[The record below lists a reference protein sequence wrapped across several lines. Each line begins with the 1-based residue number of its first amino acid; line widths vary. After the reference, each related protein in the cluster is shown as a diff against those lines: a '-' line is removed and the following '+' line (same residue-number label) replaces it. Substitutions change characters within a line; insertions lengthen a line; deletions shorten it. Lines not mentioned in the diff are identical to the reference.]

1 MKSTPLKKFDDTEV
15 SIETISELLT
25 YIDSGDRDLWVRI
38 GMSVKSAVGDSGF
51 HVWDNWSANSSNY
64 EARAA
69 KSAWKSFS
77 GNDGIGIGTLFHE
90 AMKYGY
96 VHNTDTKPTPLTE
109 VEVAEREARRIA
121 VAEMAVK
128 RRQDAAASAKSIF
141 ESPTN
146 AFGAANH
153 DYLNTKGIQPHG
165 VKTYRGNLVIGGM
178 NCDGALM
185 LPMMLNGKICS
196 LQFINK
202 VGEKRF
208 LPDGEKGGYLIG
220 KISDGMPVC
229 ICEGFA
235 TGASI
240 NEATGYPVIVAFD
253 AGNLSK
259 MSTALRS
266 KNPTVKIV
274 VCADQ
279 DESGTGQFKGIQ
291 AAQAVGGLIA
301 MPVFPADTDKSKV
314 TDFND
319 MSKLSG
325 HAAVQ
330 AAIDAAVVPVQA
342 VIVSGDVD
350 VQKPMVKPSKPMGPP
365 QPLPTMSP
373 VLPFDYLYLPGGL
386 HDFVKD
392 ISERMQ
398 CPPDF
403 AAVAALVMIGTII
416 GRKVGMRP
424 MKNDDWTVIPNLWG
438 AVVGNSGVMKSP
450 ALAAALSPLHKLQ
463 AEAHLKYSTE
473 KIERDARVEIAKVM
487 QAVNLSKAKG
497 LLKKDHSADVAELL
511 QNCAEDIVL
520 FLRRYITNNATYES
534 LGELLIENPNGV
546 LVVADEIVGLL
557 KQWESGGQEV
567 AKSFFLTAADGNQP
581 YTFDRIMRGKDL
593 HIEAACL
600 SIIGGIQPG
609 VLEEYV
615 KQANSGG
622 AGAEGL
628 LQRFGLIVYP
638 DIPPSWHEVDR
649 PPNDKA
655 RDIVEKLV
663 GRLDKLSSIEIGSE
677 IDPRGGVPFQRFDA
691 AAQPIFSGW
700 RSELEH
706 RLRSGEDHPAI
717 VSHLSKYRKL
727 IPSLAL
733 INHIC
738 DGGVGPVGEMALLR
752 AIELGR
758 YLETHARRIYN
769 LGIRPD
775 IDSGTTLLNRIA
787 SGKLNNPFTLRDVY
801 RPCWIGLD
809 TQAKAQA
816 AINILIEYNHLY
828 TSDIEAGVRTA
839 VKYHLNCELKS

>member
-1 MKSTPLKKFDDTEV
+1 MKSTSLKKFDDTEV
-15 SIETISELLT
+15 SIETISELLS
-25 YIDSGDRDLWVRI
+25 YIDPEDRDKWI
-38 GMSVKSAVGDSGF
+38 ASGMAIKSAVGDSGF
-51 HVWDNWSANSSNY
+51 YSWDRWSANASNY

-69 KSAWKSFS
+69 KSSWKSFS
-77 GNDGIGIGTLFHE
+77 GNGGRGIGTLFHE
-90 AMKYGY
+90 AMQNGY
-96 VHNTDTKPTPLTE
+96 IHNSNSKPTQLTE
-109 VEVAEREARRIA
+109 AEITQRDAKRVAMAEAEA
-121 VAEMAVK
+121 K
-128 RRQDAAASAKSIF
+128 RRSEAAANAKSIF
-141 ESPTN
+141 ESPN
-146 AFGAANH
+146 YAFGAANH
-153 DYLNTKGIQPHG
+153 LYLRAKGIQSQG
-165 VKTYRGNLVIGGM
+165 IKTYRGNLVIGGM

-185 LPMMLNGKICS
+185 IPMMLNGKICS
-196 LQFINK
+196 LQFINID
-202 VGEKRF
+202 GEKRF

-240 NEATGYPVIVAFD
+240 NEATGNPVIVSFD

-259 MSTALRS
+259 MATAVRS
-266 KNPTVKIV
+266 KNPTAKIV
-274 VCADQ
+274 ICADL
-279 DESGTGQFKGIQ
+279 DVSGAGQFKGMQ
-291 AAQAVGGLIA
+291 AAQAMGGLIA
-301 MPVFPADTDKSKV
+301 MPVFPTYTDKSKL

-319 MSKLSG
+319 MSKLLG
-325 HAAVQ
+325 HAAVKS
-330 AAIDAAVVPVQA
+330 AIDAAVVPVQA
-342 VIVSGDVD
+342 VLVDCVADVPKPIVKSA
-350 VQKPMVKPSKPMGPP
+350 KPMGPP
-365 QPLPTMSP
+365 QPLPKLPP
-373 VLPFDYLYLPGGL
+373 VMPFDYLYLPEAL

-511 QNCAEDIVL
+511 QNCAVDIVL

-638 DIPPSWHEVDR
+638 DIQPSWHEVDR

-752 AIELGR
+752 AIEFSR
-758 YLETHARRIYN
+758 YLESHARRIYN

-775 IDSGTTLLNRIA
+775 IDSSKTLLNRIA

-828 TSDIEAGVRTA
+828 TIDIEAGVRTT
-839 VKYHLNCELKS
+839 VHYHLNCDQKS